1 MIIRFV
7 RDRET
12 DNTVR
17 FKEDP
22 PLGKPR
28 VAGTF
33 YVQKWALEAEF
44 GSTDV
49 EVLTLEVKAG

>member
-1 MIIRFV
+1 MNIKFV
-7 RDRET
+7 REKET
-12 DNTVR
+12 DNTIR
-17 FKEDP
+17 FKEEP

-44 GSTDV
+44 GSDV
-49 EVLTLEVKAG
+49 QVLHLEVKAG